1 MDIQKILERKKY
13 SLIAKRAFDIIASTL
28 GLIVLAIPMI
38 IISILIKLDSKGEV
52 LFKQTR
58 VGKNGENFKIFK
70 FRTMVKDAQSMGRSI
85 TVGEDVRIT
94 KVGKFLRKAKLDE
107 LPQLLNVFSGDMSL
121 VGPRPE
127 VPKYVELY
135 NDEQRKVLAVRPGI
149 TDLASIEYRDESKV
163 LAQSEDP
170 DATYI
175 NEIMPHK
182 LDLNL
187 EYISKMGFFYDIG
200 LIFRTIAVIIK

>member
-1 MDIQKILERKKY
+1 MDIQRILERKKY

-38 IISILIKLDSKGEV
+38 IISIIIKIDSKGEV

-85 TVGEDVRIT
+85 TVGQDARIT
-94 KVGKFLRKAKLDE
+94 RVGSFLRKAKLDE
-107 LPQLLNVFSGDMSL
+107 LPQLLNVFIGSMSL

-127 VPKYVELY
+127 VPKYVEMY

-163 LAQSEDP
+163 LAEAEDP
-170 DATYI
+170 DKTYI
-175 NEIMPHK
+175 EEIMPHK
-182 LDLNL
+182 LNLNL

-200 LIFRTIAVIIK
+200 LIFRTIAVILK

>member
-1 MDIQKILERKKY
+1 MDIQRILKRKKY

-38 IISILIKLDSKGEV
+38 IISIIIKLDSKGEV

-85 TVGEDVRIT
+85 TVGQDARIT
-94 KVGKFLRKAKLDE
+94 RVGSFLRKAKLDE
-107 LPQLLNVFSGDMSL
+107 LPQLLNVFIGSMSL

-127 VPKYVELY
+127 VPKYVEMY

-163 LAQSEDP
+163 LAEAEDP
-170 DATYI
+170 DKTYI
-175 NEIMPHK
+175 EEIMPHK
-182 LDLNL
+182 LNLNL
-187 EYISKMGFFYDIG
+187 EYISKMGFFYDIC

>member
-1 MDIQKILERKKY
+1 MDIQRILERKKY

-28 GLIVLAIPMI
+28 GLVVLAIPMI
-38 IISILIKLDSKGEV
+38 IISIIIKIDSKGEV

-85 TVGEDVRIT
+85 TVGQDARIT
-94 KVGKFLRKAKLDE
+94 RVGSFLRKAKLDE
-107 LPQLLNVFSGDMSL
+107 LPQLLNVFIGSMSL

-127 VPKYVELY
+127 VPKYVEMY

-163 LAQSEDP
+163 LAEAEDP
-170 DATYI
+170 DKTYI
-175 NEIMPHK
+175 EEIMPHK
-182 LDLNL
+182 LNLNL

-200 LIFRTIAVIIK
+200 LIFRTIAVILK